1 MSKNGNIKTS
11 KTNKGRILWRYTL
24 VILGLLGFS
33 ILITARLF
41 KTTVIH
47 AKDWNIKADSV
58 WLDTVTL
65 YGERG
70 RILAD
75 DGSVLAA
82 NMYFSQAMIDWR
94 CDGFKDSVFYNK
106 LDALCDSLT
115 IFDASKTKEQWQKEL
130 KKAKKARSRSY
141 KLFGDSLL
149 THTEFARVKKF
160 PVFNDSNFV
169 MLYETR
175 KRRRNKPYGS
185 MAARSIGNVIE
196 PQNKYYTYINWKDKA
211 FNETRVR
218 QLLPALADSLQV
230 VYPKIKAKEWRSILS
245 KGCKEKSDTFRLIP
259 EPVIEDSLF
268 RIRKMPFFKTFKSM
282 LVYKKVK
289 DVGGQHGS
297 SGLEKALDSLLFG
310 VPVRAPKVAL
320 NINTTNYGAK
330 PLPGYDVTTTIN
342 IALQEIVETELL
354 KKLNEAKSEWG
365 CAILMEVSTGEIK
378 AISNFDYDYKKGY
391 YKEGVNHA
399 VLRYEPGSVLKA
411 INLMVALEE
420 GIISDLDQTF
430 ELGKEFRPAR
440 GVLVRDRH
448 PRARAST
455 RGILAFSLNVGMAK
469 IMWRKY
475 GNNPQGLQQKLHEMG
490 FFDPFNSGIAGEMPP
505 RYNQVGMSS
514 QELQTFGEQCYG
526 YCAIMSPLYVMGM
539 YNAWANNGKFVRPHL
554 VKKLSRE
561 GEADSIVPI
570 TYIRQQVCTP
580 ENAAKLRE
588 LLYGVVHI
596 PGGTAFNLRDCKVPL
611 AGKTGTAY
619 VSEGKKG
626 YGEKQRYAFCG
637 FFPYDKPM
645 YSCIVLIYG
654 GATSAAAG
662 SGRVMA
668 NIAEKMRARGLLGSE
683 SNYERSITHEAG
695 DKEAPMYVA
704 ASDKASRHTYIKK
717 AVGNTPGK
725 YCSRPA
731 SGKGMPDVK
740 GLNLR
745 DAVARL
751 EKLGLRVHCEGVG
764 VVVAQSVPPG
774 AAVHRGTGIKL
785 TLSNN
790 PKMK

>member
-1 MSKNGNIKTS
+1 
-11 KTNKGRILWRYTL
+11 
-24 VILGLLGFS
+24 
-33 ILITARLF
+33 
-41 KTTVIH
+41 
-47 AKDWNIKADSV
+47 
-58 WLDTVTL
+58 
-65 YGERG
+65 
-70 RILAD
+70 
-75 DGSVLAA
+75 
-82 NMYFSQAMIDWR
+82 
-94 CDGFKDSVFYNK
+94 
-106 LDALCDSLT
+106 
-115 IFDASKTKEQWQKEL
+115 
-130 KKAKKARSRSY
+130 
-141 KLFGDSLL
+141 
-149 THTEFARVKKF
+149 
-160 PVFNDSNFV
+160 
-169 MLYETR
+169 
-175 KRRRNKPYGS
+175 
-185 MAARSIGNVIE
+185 
-196 PQNKYYTYINWKDKA
+196 
-211 FNETRVR
+211 
-218 QLLPALADSLQV
+218 
-230 VYPKIKAKEWRSILS
+230 
-245 KGCKEKSDTFRLIP
+245 
-259 EPVIEDSLF
+259 
-268 RIRKMPFFKTFKSM
+268 
-282 LVYKKVK
+282 
-289 DVGGQHGS
+289 
-297 SGLEKALDSLLFG
+297 
-310 VPVRAPKVAL
+310 
-320 NINTTNYGAK
+320 
-330 PLPGYDVTTTIN
+330 
-342 IALQEIVETELL
+342 
-354 KKLNEAKSEWG
+354 
-365 CAILMEVSTGEIK
+365 
-378 AISNFDYDYKKGY
+378 
-391 YKEGVNHA
+391 
-399 VLRYEPGSVLKA
+399 
-411 INLMVALEE
+411 
-420 GIISDLDQTF
+420 
-430 ELGKEFRPAR
+430 
-440 GVLVRDRH
+440 
-448 PRARAST
+448 
-455 RGILAFSLNVGMAK
+455 MAK

-596 PGGTAFNLRDCKVPL
+596 PGGTAYNLRDCKVPL

-695 DKEAPMYVA
+695 DKDAPMYVA
-704 ASDKASRHTYIKK
+704 ASDKASRHAYIKK

-731 SGKGMPDVK
+731 SGKGVPDVK

-774 AAVHRGTGIKL
+774 SAVHRGTGIKL

>member
-1 MSKNGNIKTS
+1 MTKSSNIKTS

-24 VILGLLGFS
+24 VVLGLLGFS

-47 AKDWNIKADSV
+47 ARDWNIKADSV

-82 NMYFSQAMIDWR
+82 NMYFSQAMIDWK
-94 CDGFKDSVFYNK
+94 CDGFKDSIFYNH
-106 LDALCDSLT
+106 LDALCDSLES
-115 IFDASKTKEQWQKEL
+115 FDASKTKEEWKEEL
-130 KKAKKARSRSY
+130 KKAKEAKRRNY

-149 THTEFARVKKF
+149 THTEYTRVKKF
-160 PVFNDSNFV
+160 PVFTNDYFV

-185 MAARSIGNVIE
+185 MASRSIGNVIE
-196 PQNKYYTYINWKDKA
+196 PPTKYHTYLNWKDKN
-211 FNETRVR
+211 FNESQFRR
-218 QLLPALADSLQV
+218 LLPALADSLQAL
-230 VYPKIKAKEWRSILS
+230 YPKTNASEWRNRLS
-245 KGCKEKSDTFRLIP
+245 KGCKEKSESFAFIPHPVSEDTIALLRKCPF
-259 EPVIEDSLF
+259 
-268 RIRKMPFFKTFKSM
+268 IRNHKSM
-282 LVYKKVK
+282 FVIKKVK

-342 IALQEIVETELL
+342 IGLQEIVETELL
-354 KKLNEAKSEWG
+354 KKLTEAKSDWG
-365 CAILMEVSTGEIK
+365 CALLMEVSTGEIK
-378 AISNFDYDYKKGY
+378 AISNFDYDPKTDS

-399 VLRYEPGSVLKA
+399 VLRYEPGSVLKT
-411 INLMVALEE
+411 INLMVALED
-420 GIISDLDQTF
+420 GIISNLDQEF
-430 ELGKEFRPAR
+430 EIGSEFRPAK
-440 GVLVRDRH
+440 GVLVAEEH
-448 PRARAST
+448 PSKTACVRK
-455 RGILAFSLNVGMAK
+455 ILARSLNVGMAK

-475 GNNPQGLQQKLHEMG
+475 GSNPHGLQLRLNEMG
-490 FFDPFNSGIAGEMPP
+490 FFEPFNSGIAGEMPP
-505 RYNQVGMSS
+505 RYNRVGLNS
-514 QELQTFGEQCYG
+514 QGLQNFVNQCYG
-526 YCAIMSPLYVMGM
+526 YCAVMSPLYVAGI

-570 TYIRQQVCTP
+570 TYIREQVCSP

-596 PGGTAFNLRDCKVPL
+596 PGGTAYCLRDCEVPL
-611 AGKTGTAY
+611 AGKTGTAKA
-619 VSEGKKG
+619 SEGKKG
-626 YGEKQRYAFCG
+626 YSNKKRYTFCG

-645 YSCIVLIYG
+645 YTCIVLIYG
-654 GATSAAAG
+654 GATSAPAG

-668 NIAEKMRARGLLGSE
+668 NIAEKMRARGLLGNASD
-683 SNYERSITHEAG
+683 YERSITHEAG
-695 DKEAPMYVA
+695 DTEAPMYVA
-704 ASDKASRHTYIKK
+704 ASDKSSRHAYIKK
-717 AVGNTPGK
+717 AVGNTRGK
-725 YCSRPA
+725 FCSRPPA
-731 SGKGMPDVK
+731 GKGVPNVT

-764 VVVAQSVPPG
+764 VVVAQSVAPG
-774 AAVHRGTGIKL
+774 SAVHRGTSIKL